1 MKEEIVQPTPMSM
14 DTALFLITAEM
25 PRGDITMLLLIIGA
39 DLTSYNPEMQEAY
52 YVVRREYRKLLGSPS

>member
-39 DLTSYNPEMQEAY
+39 DLTSYNSEMQEAY

>member
-1 MKEEIVQPTPMSM
+1 MSM

-39 DLTSYNPEMQEAY
+39 DLTSYNSEMQEAY
-52 YVVRREYRKLLGSPS
+52 YVVRREYRKLLGSPSWLYAV

>member
-1 MKEEIVQPTPMSM
+1 MKEEIVQLTPMSM

-39 DLTSYNPEMQEAY
+39 DLTSYNSEMQEAY